1 MKKLLVLFLGLLLM
15 ASLITGCSEK
25 DDDTTGPDENA
36 EPPALATTPDHIMAV
51 PDSASLVNYTFETV
65 TYNELDMPGY
75 PLTQFVEFTDED
87 FDETLEYAF
96 EIVSSDGYTPR
107 VGGNADLLWADF
119 STGYL
124 LPETKHRTYFPSD
137 DIFSAYDVKWTVSL
151 NLYRTVKVITA
162 TEEVCFQTGAIE
174 TEDVYHQAGN
184 GNFYTDPGFK
194 LENFL
199 SEYVTE
205 SPEDYTY
212 KFVASDGYEK
222 TYTLEELQT
231 GYWLPEQNK
240 AVFLNPDGTEISSSF
255 KHLIS
260 VELTQ

>member
-15 ASLITGCSEK
+15 ASFITGCSEK
-25 DDDTTGPDENA
+25 DDDPTGPDENA
-36 EPPALATTPDHIMAV
+36 EPPAIATTPDEVMAV
-51 PDSASLVNYTFETV
+51 PDSASLGNYTFETV

-75 PLTQFVEFTDED
+75 PLVQFIQFAKD
-87 FDETLEYAF
+87 FDETLEYTY
-96 EIVSSDGYTPR
+96 EIVSDDGYSPR
-107 VGGNADLLWADF
+107 VGENADLSWADF

-124 LPETKHRTYFPSD
+124 LPETKHRSYFPSD
-137 DIFSAYDVKWTVSL
+137 DIFTAYDVKWADHI
-151 NLYRTVKVITA
+151 NLYRTVKVITT

-212 KFVASDGYEK
+212 KFTASDEYEK
-222 TYTLEELQT
+222 IYTWDELQT
-231 GYWLPEQNK
+231 GSWLTEQNK

-260 VELTQ
+260 VELVQ